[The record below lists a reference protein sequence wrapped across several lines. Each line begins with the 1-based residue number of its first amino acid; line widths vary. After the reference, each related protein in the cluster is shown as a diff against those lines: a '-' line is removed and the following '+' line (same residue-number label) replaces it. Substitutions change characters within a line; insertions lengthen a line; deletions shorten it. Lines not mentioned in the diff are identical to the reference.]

1 MKKSYVGII
10 LSLILSITALA
21 GCSTAS
27 DMKLVEG
34 KVNVITT
41 FYPLYDFAAKIGG
54 EHTNVLNIVPA
65 GVEPHDWAPK
75 SQDITNMSKAQVFIY
90 NGIGLEGW
98 VPDFLH
104 SLKQENKLL
113 IVEASQ
119 NVDLIRHEESAD
131 DDHAHDESEFDPH
144 AWISPKQ
151 AKVYAENIYKAL
163 IQADPANE
171 QSYTANYEK
180 LAARLNELDR
190 TFAEKIASTARKEI
204 VVSHEAFGYLSR
216 DYGLTQMAIMGLAP
230 DAEPTAQD
238 LKEISRFIKE
248 HNVKTI
254 FFEELVSDKLAK
266 TLANDMK
273 IETIVLNP
281 IEGLTEQDLQS
292 GKDYFSVME
301 HNLQNLL
308 KGLQ

>member
-1 MKKSYVGII
+1 MRKNAVG
-10 LSLILSITALA
+10 LILSIVLILSVLA
-21 GCSTAS
+21 GCSTAN
-27 DMKLVEG
+27 DIKLVEG
-34 KVNVITT
+34 KANVITT
-41 FYPLYDFAAKIGG
+41 FYPLYDFASKIGG
-54 EHTNVLNIVPA
+54 EHVHVINMVPA

-75 SQDITNMSKAQVFIY
+75 SQDITNMSKAQLFIY

-98 VPDFLH
+98 VPDFLD
-104 SLKQENKLL
+104 SLKQDSQLH
-113 IVEASQ
+113 IVEASK
-119 NVDLIRHEESAD
+119 NADLIRHEATSEK
-131 DDHAHDESEFDPH
+131 DHGHDESEFDPH

-151 AKVYAENIYKAL
+151 AKVYAENIKKAL
-163 IQADPANE
+163 IQADPTNQ
-171 QSYTANYEK
+171 QSYTANYDQ
-180 LAARLNELDR
+180 LAAKLDELDR
-190 TFAEKIASTARKEI
+190 AFTEKIASTPKKEI

-216 DYGLTQMAIMGLAP
+216 DYGLTQKAIMGLAP

-248 HNVKTI
+248 NDVKAI

-266 TLANDMK
+266 TLANDLK
-273 IETIVLNP
+273 IQTIVLNP
-281 IEGLTEQDLQS
+281 IEGLSEEDLQQ